1 MRRDRSDAMAK
12 DRQNGLQ
19 TPDSVIS
26 IIGPGMKVTGDL
38 TTEGTVRVEGLVE
51 GGIQAGKAV
60 VVGKGGSVLGDIRTQ
75 DAVISGKVEGALV
88 AESRLEVQASAEVSG
103 EVRAR
108 RLQIEEGAVL
118 NGTVLMGEDAGHQ
131 TWVRPEQEPDAPPV
145 EV

>member
-118 NGTVLMGEDAGHQ
+118 NGTVLMGEDAGQQ

>member
-1 MRRDRSDAMAK
+1 MAK
-12 DRQNGLQ
+12 DRQNGVQ

-26 IIGPGMKVTGDL
+26 IIGPGMKVVGDL

-60 VVGKGGSVLGDIRTQ
+60 VVGKGGAVLGDIRTQ
-75 DAVISGKVEGALV
+75 DAVISGRVEGALV
-88 AESRLEVQASAEVSG
+88 AESRLEVQASAEVAG

-118 NGTVLMGEDAGHQ
+118 NGTVLMGEDASHQ
-131 TWVRPEQEPDAPPV
+131 TWVSPSEESDSAPI

>member
-1 MRRDRSDAMAK
+1 MAK
-12 DRQNGLQ
+12 DRQNGVQ

-26 IIGPGMKVTGDL
+26 IIGPGMKVVGDL

-60 VVGKGGSVLGDIRTQ
+60 VVGKGGAVLGDIRTQ
-75 DAVISGKVEGALV
+75 DAVISGRVEGALV
-88 AESRLEVQASAEVSG
+88 AESRLEVQASAEVAG

-118 NGTVLMGEDAGHQ
+118 NGTVLMGEDASHQ
-131 TWVRPEQEPDAPPV
+131 TWVSPSEESDSAPL

>member
-1 MRRDRSDAMAK
+1 MAK
-12 DRQNGLQ
+12 DRQNGVQ

-26 IIGPGMKVTGDL
+26 IIGPGMKVVGDL

-60 VVGKGGSVLGDIRTQ
+60 VVGKGGAVLGDIRTQ
-75 DAVISGKVEGALV
+75 DAVISGRVEGALV
-88 AESRLEVQASAEVSG
+88 AESRLEVQASAEVAG

-118 NGTVLMGEDAGHQ
+118 NGTVLMGEDASHK
-131 TWVRPEQEPDAPPV
+131 TWVSPPEEADSPPL
-145 EV
+145 EL